1 MRLKTFLWPAVAAL
15 AMVVLWKLD
24 HRPTP
29 ASCPTSHSAGP
40 TIEKIKELSALT
52 TLKVDVADALVTELQ
67 GNTGSTKAVLIVKG
81 DVSLGVDLSAAK
93 FEAVDSEHK
102 RAVVTLPK
110 PTVQF
115 VRLDQEKTRLLGV
128 YNSGL
133 WAITPGGGNTETAT
147 INACYR
153 DAQRTV
159 AQVANDPALIA
170 RTRRQAEL
178 VLKSF
183 VAATGW
189 ELSIV
194 WQE

>member
-1 MRLKTFLWPAVAAL
+1 MRLKTFLWPAVAVL
-15 AMVVLWKLD
+15 AMVMLWKLD
-24 HRPTP
+24 RRQTP
-29 ASCPTSHSAGP
+29 STGPTSHSAGIA
-40 TIEKIKELSALT
+40 IEKIRELSALT
-52 TLKVDVADALVTELQ
+52 TLTVSVADALVTELQ

-93 FEAVDSEHK
+93 FESVDAEHK
-102 RAVVTLPK
+102 RAVVALPR

-159 AQVANDPALIA
+159 AQVASDPALIA

-189 ELSIV
+189 DLSII

>member
-1 MRLKTFLWPAVAAL
+1 MRLRTFLWPGLAAL
-15 AMVVLWKLD
+15 VLIAVWKID
-24 HRPTP
+24 RRERPGNG
-29 ASCPTSHSAGP
+29 PTSHSAGV
-40 TIEKIKELSALT
+40 TIEKIRELSALT
-52 TLKVDVADALVTELQ
+52 TLRVDVADALVTELH

-81 DVSLGVDLSAAK
+81 DVSLGVDLSAAR
-93 FEAVDSEHK
+93 FDSVDGDRK
-102 RAVVTLPK
+102 RAVVALPK
-110 PTVQF
+110 PSVQV

-133 WAITPGGGNTETAT
+133 WAITPGGGNTETAI
-147 INACYR
+147 INAAYR
-153 DAQRTV
+153 DAQRAV
-159 AQVANDPALIA
+159 AQVAVDPALIA
-170 RTRRQAEL
+170 RTRQQAEL